1 MFSLFFFSQNTE
13 CNVGLELQK
22 LALEDYSSSVNDVA
36 V

>member
-1 MFSLFFFSQNTE
+1 MCSFFFFFQNTE

-22 LALEDYSSSVNDVA
+22 LALEDYSFSVSDVA